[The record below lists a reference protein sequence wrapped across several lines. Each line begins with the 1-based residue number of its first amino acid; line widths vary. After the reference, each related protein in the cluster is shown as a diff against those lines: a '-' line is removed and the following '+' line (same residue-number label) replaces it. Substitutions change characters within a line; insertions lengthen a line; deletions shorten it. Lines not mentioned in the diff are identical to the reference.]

1 MIEIIYI
8 FITIGLTIFVHELGH
23 FIAAK
28 RLGIKVEKFSIG
40 WGPKLFSF
48 KRGETEY
55 VISLLVFL
63 GGYVKWRARRPKR
76 RQSPAPGRF

>member
-63 GGYVKWRARRPKR
+63 GGYVKMEG
-76 RQSPAPGRF
+76 PAPGRF